1 MAGRK
6 QNWYKRYKK
15 SMGPGLYFDVDNP
28 TEGVGGKDTFRLFST
43 TSKGEKFTLGM
54 KGDGKVQM
62 NADVSIEMVAGAKNN
77 PKGTDI
83 LIHSRNGSIDIQVN
97 KNGDVRIK
105 GDNIRLTA
113 ADEIK
118 MKARKIRME
127 ADDEIS
133 LQAPKIWSRGK
144 KGNLVPKTFMQQIT
158 AGSFIGPGSLA
169 GFLEKGLSEAAGIVD
184 GLDDLAPGFQ
194 QLAGGAGLAG
204 ITDQLPGMAS
214 QLSGLT
220 SQLPT
225 GQLSGL
231 TGQLSS
237 FAETAGPQ
245 LQSLSGSITPQL
257 QSFAQGPGAALGGNI
272 QSFGQQLQ
280 SNEAFVNLGKGLIPS
295 GY

>member
-1 MAGRK
+1 MSRRK
-6 QNWYKRYKK
+6 ENWYKRYKK
-15 SMGPGLYFDVDNP
+15 SFGPGFYIDVDNP
-28 TEGVGGKDTFRLFST
+28 TEGVGGKDAFRMFSS
-43 TSKGEKFTLGM
+43 TSKGDKFNLAM
-54 KGDGKVQM
+54 KQDGKVQM

-144 KGNLVPKTFMQQIT
+144 KGNLVPKTFMQMIT
-158 AGSFIGPGSLA
+158 SGSFIGPDSIG
-169 GFLEKGLSEAAGIVD
+169 GFLEKGLSEAAGIFD
-184 GLDDLAPGFQ
+184 SIDDLAPGFQ

-204 ITDQLPGMAS
+204 ITDQLPGMS
-214 QLSGLT
+214 
-220 SQLPT
+220 

-237 FAETAGPQ
+237 LAETTAPQ
-245 LQSLSGSITPQL
+245 LQSLAETVAPQL
-257 QSFAQGPGAALGGNI
+257 QSFAEGTGAELGEDI
-272 QSFGQQLQ
+272 RSFGQQLQ
-280 SNEAFVNLGKGLIPS
+280 SNEAFVNFGKGLIPT

>member
-1 MAGRK
+1 
-6 QNWYKRYKK
+6 
-15 SMGPGLYFDVDNP
+15 MGPGLYFDVDNP
-28 TEGVGGKDTFRLFST
+28 TEGVGGKDAFRLFST
-43 TSKGEKFTLGM
+43 TNKGDKFTLAM
-54 KGDGKVQM
+54 KGDGKVHM

-127 ADDEIS
+127 AD
-133 LQAPKIWSRGK
+133 
-144 KGNLVPKTFMQQIT
+144 
-158 AGSFIGPGSLA
+158 
-169 GFLEKGLSEAAGIVD
+169 D

>member
-1 MAGRK
+1 MGERK
-6 QNWYKRYKK
+6 QNWYRRFKK
-15 SMGPGLYFDVDNP
+15 SFGPAFYIDVDNP
-28 TEGVGGKDTFRLFST
+28 TEGVGGKDAFRMFSST
-43 TSKGEKFTLGM
+43 RKGDKFNLAM
-54 KGDGKVQM
+54 KQDGKVQM

-144 KGNLVPKTFMQQIT
+144 KGNLVPKTFMQMIT
-158 AGSFIGPGSLA
+158 SGSFIGPDSIG
-169 GFLEKGLSEAAGIVD
+169 GFLEKGLSEAAGIFD
-184 GLDDLAPGFQ
+184 SIDDLAPDFQ

-204 ITDQLPGMAS
+204 ITDQLPGMS
-214 QLSGLT
+214 DQLSGL
-220 SQLPT
+220 S
-225 GQLSGL
+225 
-231 TGQLSS
+231 GQLSS
-237 FAETAGPQ
+237 LAETAGPQ
-245 LQSLSGSITPQL
+245 LQSLSETVTPQL
-257 QSFAQGPGAALGGNI
+257 QSFAEGSGAELGQNI
-272 QSFGQQLQ
+272 RSFGQQLQ
-280 SNEAFVNLGKGLIPS
+280 SNEAFVNFGKGLIPT

>member
-1 MAGRK
+1 MGERK
-6 QNWYKRYKK
+6 QNWYRRFKK
-15 SMGPGLYFDVDNP
+15 SFGPAFYIDVDNP
-28 TEGVGGKDTFRLFST
+28 TEGVGGKDAFRMFSST
-43 TSKGEKFTLGM
+43 RKGDKFNLAM
-54 KGDGKVQM
+54 KQDGKVQL
-62 NADVSIEMVAGAKNN
+62 NSDVSIEMVAGAKNN

-97 KNGDVRIK
+97 KNGEVRIK

-127 ADDEIS
+127 ADLEIS

-144 KGNLVPKTFMQQIT
+144 TGNLVPKTFMQMIT
-158 AGSFIGPGSLA
+158 SGSFIGPDSIG
-169 GFLEKGLSEAAGIVD
+169 GFLEKGLSQAAGIVD
-184 GLDDLAPGFQ
+184 NINDLAPDFQ

-214 QLSGLT
+214 QL
-220 SQLPT
+220 PT
-225 GQLSGL
+225 GQISEL

-237 FAETAGPQ
+237 LAETAGPQ
-245 LQSLSGSITPQL
+245 LQSLSETVTPQL
-257 QSFAQGPGAALGGNI
+257 QSFAEGSGAELGQNI
-272 QSFGQQLQ
+272 RSFGQQLQ
-280 SNEAFVNLGKGLIPS
+280 SNEAFVNFGKGLIPT

>member
-1 MAGRK
+1 MSSRK
-6 QNWYKRYKK
+6 ENWYKRYKK
-15 SMGPGLYFDVDNP
+15 SFGPGFYIDVDNP
-28 TEGVGGKDTFRLFST
+28 TEGVGGKDAFRMFGSS
-43 TSKGEKFTLGM
+43 SKGDKFNLAM
-54 KGDGKVQM
+54 KQDGKVQM
-62 NADVSIEMVAGAKNN
+62 NSDVSIEMVAGAKNN

-97 KNGDVRIK
+97 KNGEVRIK

-127 ADDEIS
+127 ADLEIS

-144 KGNLVPKTFMQQIT
+144 TGNLVPKTFMQMIT
-158 AGSFIGPGSLA
+158 SGSFIGPDSIG
-169 GFLEKGLSEAAGIVD
+169 GFLEKGLSQAAGIVD
-184 GLDDLAPGFQ
+184 NINDLAPDFQ

-214 QLSGLT
+214 QLS
-220 SQLPT
+220 T

-237 FAETAGPQ
+237 LAETAGPQ
-245 LQSLSGSITPQL
+245 LQSLSETVTPQL
-257 QSFAQGPGAALGGNI
+257 QSFAEGSGAELGQNI
-272 QSFGQQLQ
+272 RSFGQQLQ
-280 SNEAFVNLGKGLIPS
+280 SNEAFVNFGKGLIPT